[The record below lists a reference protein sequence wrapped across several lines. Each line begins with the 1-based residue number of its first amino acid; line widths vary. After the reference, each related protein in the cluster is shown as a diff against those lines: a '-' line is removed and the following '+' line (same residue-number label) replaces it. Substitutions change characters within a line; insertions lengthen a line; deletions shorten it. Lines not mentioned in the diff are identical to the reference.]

1 MVNKLTVASFSS
13 PERDVRLDLFS
24 GGVHVL
30 REAGDLEDGFLVPRG
45 RHDVGVR
52 LLLNA
57 LDGRALRTHDEA
69 DHSVRDTYLRGRLPG
84 LVGDE
89 LTKGEGGVDVVLR
102 AGGANLREVVGGGEN
117 LAFGQRDVLLP
128 PRYHEHRLLAAD
140 RSLDVGVGLGAEGL
154 DLAT

>member
-57 LDGRALRTHDEA
+57 LDGRALRTHDQA
-69 DHSVRDTYLRGRLPG
+69 NHSVRDTDLRQAIRDGDALKVHEKWIRGPKMSQSPRGDTSMTSENFVGRHLSMVP
-84 LVGDE
+84 E
-89 LTKGEGGVDVVLR
+89 Q
-102 AGGANLREVVGGGEN
+102 
-117 LAFGQRDVLLP
+117 F
-128 PRYHEHRLLAAD
+128 
-140 RSLDVGVGLGAEGL
+140 
-154 DLAT
+154 

>member
-52 LLLNA
+52 LLLDA
-57 LDGRALRTHDEA
+57 LDGRALRTDHQAHHAVRHA
-69 DHSVRDTYLRGRLPG
+69 DLQRDATLTLTESPFGNGGSVRTIGIG
-84 LVGDE
+84 
-89 LTKGEGGVDVVLR
+89 
-102 AGGANLREVVGGGEN
+102 
-117 LAFGQRDVLLP
+117 
-128 PRYHEHRLLAAD
+128 
-140 RSLDVGVGLGAEGL
+140 
-154 DLAT
+154 